1 MGGLLTTPSCL
12 VAAPASLCLGLQ
24 VPVLLLH
31 SLKKSGN
38 SGGAASMLKN
48 LTNGTA
54 KAKLNLGK
62 HKKQTVGFLALW
74 HKTKV

>member
-1 MGGLLTTPSCL
+1 
-12 VAAPASLCLGLQ
+12 
-24 VPVLLLH
+24 
-31 SLKKSGN
+31 
-38 SGGAASMLKN
+38 MLKN

-74 HKTKV
+74 HKSIRHLKSTCKV